1 MNIQDDSHA
10 FKTVDK
16 MGEKGFFTISRRA
29 IKGDQ
34 W

>member
-1 MNIQDDSHA
+1 MNIQDMA
-10 FKTVDK
+10 RALKTVDK